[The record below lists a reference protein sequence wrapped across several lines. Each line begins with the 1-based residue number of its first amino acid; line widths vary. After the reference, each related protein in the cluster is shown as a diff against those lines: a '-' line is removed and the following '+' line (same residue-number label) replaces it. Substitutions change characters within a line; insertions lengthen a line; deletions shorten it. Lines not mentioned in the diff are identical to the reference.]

1 MGAGADVTVDAAG
14 RIMIPKP
21 LRDRLGLRA
30 GSTVTVSEHDGVL
43 ELVPRP
49 VDVEIVQRGRVAVL
63 QPRHELPPAG
73 EDEVRAAVER
83 SRR

>member
-1 MGAGADVTVDAAG
+1 MDASSQVTIDAAG
-14 RIMIPKP
+14 RIMIPKA
-21 LRDRLGLRA
+21 LRERLGLRA
-30 GSTVTVSEHDGVL
+30 GSTIAVTERDGVV

-63 QPRHELPPAG
+63 QPSDEGAPAG
-73 EDEVRAAVER
+73 EDEVRSAVER

>member
-14 RIMIPKP
+14 RIMIPKA

-30 GSTVTVSEHDGVL
+30 GTSVMVSEHDGAL

-63 QPRHELPPAG
+63 QPRDELASAG
-73 EDEVRAAVER
+73 EDEVRSAVER